1 MKKFLTIFLIIFAL
15 IFAVAASSYV
25 PKNLSIHYDAAQ
37 NVYVGEQFSLK
48 SNSLYTYKSTN
59 EAIASYDEQNGIVNA
74 LSSGYVVI
82 QKINRETNEVVK
94 TYALLVKDEASSIS
108 VIGTNSMFIDD
119 TYTFE
124 ANVYPDCANKEVLWS
139 SSDESVLTID
149 ADGKATA
156 LSKGLVTIRATSK
169 EYENIYG
176 TIYVMVSS
184 ANEIITRTDNYNI
197 DGSSLSEA
205 FEAIGRS
212 VESSVL
218 MVTGYKVNGENKKS
232 ASVGCGIVYKRIA
245 HLTDGTE
252 SEDVI
257 IDSDNVVNY
266 EYYVITNRH
275 VVAKTTYNE
284 RTSTSTTTN
293 YDYIGLYYGGSTE
306 IGAKIIAY
314 DEKIDIAVITFTSTM
329 YFPTAKLGD
338 SDNLQ
343 SGEFIVSVGTAEG
356 KEYFRTISFGIVS
369 HPQRYISDDTD
380 GDETNDW
387 DAEYIQHDA
396 PINNADCG
404 SPIVNMKGEVIGINT
419 TKKIASSTGI
429 KAENLSFAIPINL
442 VKTLVVKL
450 EKGET
455 IKRPKLGVSI
465 MDVKD
470 ILANAE
476 LFATPGYATEEGII
490 IPNEIEFGFY
500 VAEVEEG
507 KVGYNAG
514 IQPGDIITD
523 FNGVEVRYS
532 YQLRAQ
538 LGNFIIDSGQT
549 TTIIVYRNGEFVT
562 LEVTF

>member
-15 IFAVAASSYV
+15 VFAVAASSYV
-25 PKNLSIHYDAAQ
+25 PKVLSIHYDVAQ

-59 EAIASYDEQNGIVNA
+59 EEIASYDEQTGIVNT

-82 QKINRETNEVVK
+82 QKVNRETNEVVK
-94 TYALLVKDEASSIS
+94 SYTLLVKDEASSIS
-108 VIGTNSMFIDD
+108 IIGTNSMFIGD
-119 TYTFE
+119 TFTFE
-124 ANVYPDCANKEVLWS
+124 ASVYPDCAKKDVQWS
-139 SSDESVLTID
+139 SSDEAVLTID
-149 ADGKATA
+149 EDGKANA
-156 LSKGLVTIRATSK
+156 LAKGLATIKATSK
-169 EYENIYG
+169 HYNNVYG
-176 TIYVMVSS
+176 TIYVMVVE
-184 ANEIITRTDNYNI
+184 ANETVTKEENYNL

-218 MVTGYKVNGENKKS
+218 MVTGYKINGENKTS

-245 HLTDGTE
+245 HLKDGTE
-252 SEDVI
+252 SENVI
-257 IDSDNVVNY
+257 LDLDTVLNY

-284 RTSTSTTTN
+284 KAATSTTTN
-293 YDYIGLYYGGSTE
+293 YDYIGLYYGGSKE

-314 DEKIDIAVITFTSTM
+314 DAKIDIAVISFTSTM

-338 SDNLQ
+338 SDNIQ

-419 TKKIASSTGI
+419 TKKIASNTGI
-429 KAENLSFAIPINL
+429 RAENLSFAIPINL
-442 VKTLVVKL
+442 VKILVVKL

-455 IKRPKLGVSI
+455 ITRPILGVSI

-470 ILANAE
+470 ILANREA
-476 LFATPGYATEEGII
+476 FATPGYATEAGII
-490 IPNEIEFGFY
+490 IPDGIEFGFY
-500 VAEVEEG
+500 VAEVNEG
-507 KVGYNAG
+507 GVGYKAG
-514 IQPGDIITD
+514 VLPGDIITA
-523 FNGVEVRYS
+523 FNGVNVRYS
-532 YQLRAQ
+532 YELRAQ

-549 TTIIVYRNGEFVT
+549 TTIVVYRNGEFVT